1 MADSRPVSSFRST
14 DCPRRAVLRGAAGLV
29 LAWLTPV
36 RSDAAQEDGPPPV
49 AGDLLV
55 RVGDDA
61 LIPLA
66 PDDVP
71 FDGRALM
78 AWAIGPAADAPK
90 NAKLN
95 KIIVARL
102 NPAMMA
108 DGTRQR
114 AADDIVAYSA
124 VCTHAGCDVDEG
136 LGSNESIFCS
146 CHGSAFDAR
155 MAVRIS
161 AAGQS
166 PAGGAAAE
174 AAGRPADRGR
184 AVHDDAG
191 LRPGVGQLF
200 RARSCSPDRTIEHPL
215 ERLQEGDQRLPSSAD
230 RPSPNGWP
238 LTGRGWPGGY
248 VQPVGT

>member
-1 MADSRPVSSFRST
+1 MADSRLVPAPGST
-14 DCPRRAVLRGAAGLV
+14 DCQRRAVLRGAAGLV

-36 RSDAAQEDGPPPV
+36 HAAAAQEDGPPPA

-155 MAVRIS
+155 NGGENLGGPANRRL
-161 AAGQS
+161 AA
-166 PAGGAAAE
+166 
-174 AAGRPADRGR
+174 
-184 AVHDDAG
+184 
-191 LRPGVGQLF
+191 L
-200 RARSCSPDRTIEHPL
+200 PL
-215 ERLQEGDQRLPSSAD
+215 KQEGGRLIVAGPFTA
-230 RPSPNGWP
+230 SP
-238 LTGRGWPGGY
+238 GY
-248 VQPVGT
+248 GPA

>member
-1 MADSRPVSSFRST
+1 M
-14 DCPRRAVLRGAAGLV
+14 LRGAAGLV

-36 RSDAAQEDGPPPV
+36 GSDAAQDEHGPPPA

-90 NAKLN
+90 NAKMN
-95 KIIVARL
+95 KIILARL

-155 MAVRIS
+155 NGGENLGGPANRRL
-161 AAGQS
+161 AALPLKQDGGRLVV
-166 PAGGAAAE
+166 AGPFTATPE
-174 AAGRPADRGR
+174 
-184 AVHDDAG
+184 V
-191 LRPGVGQLF
+191 RPGLEQSAR
-200 RARSCSPDRTIEHPL
+200 RAAL
-215 ERLQEGDQRLPSSAD
+215 
-230 RPSPNGWP
+230 
-238 LTGRGWPGGY
+238 
-248 VQPVGT
+248 

>member
-1 MADSRPVSSFRST
+1 MRDDKITARWPTRDSSRPFRST

-29 LAWLTPV
+29 LAWMTPV
-36 RSDAAQEDGPPPV
+36 GRAAAQDEHGPPPA

-55 RVGDDA
+55 RVGDDG

-71 FDGRALM
+71 FDGRGLM

-90 NAKLN
+90 SGKMN
-95 KIIVARL
+95 KILLARL

-155 MAVRIS
+155 NGGDEPRR
-161 AAGQS
+161 AGQP
-166 PAGGAAAE
+166 PAGGAAGASRR
-174 AAGRPADRGR
+174 AAGWSWRGR
-184 AVHDDAG
+184 SRRRRGTD
-191 LRPGVGQLF
+191 R
-200 RARSCSPDRTIEHPL
+200 RST
-215 ERLQEGDQRLPSSAD
+215 
-230 RPSPNGWP
+230 
-238 LTGRGWPGGY
+238 
-248 VQPVGT
+248 